1 MQSFAD
7 LRKYI
12 AREQAELK
20 PFSSLNQG
28 PPGAIA
34 FSQPNIPLPMS
45 HQQAKRNQIIKT
57 IES

>member
-7 LRKYI
+7 LRKYV
-12 AREQAELK
+12 AREQAEQLK

-28 PPGAIA
+28 PGPFA
-34 FSQPNIPLPMS
+34 FSQPHIPLPMS
-45 HQQAKRNQIIKT
+45 HQQAKRHQIIKT

>member
-1 MQSFAD
+1 M
-7 LRKYI
+7 

-28 PPGAIA
+28 PGPFA
-34 FSQPNIPLPMS
+34 FSQPHIHLPMS